1 MRDKSGIKDAGIKD
15 AVTLNTIE
23 DLDELYRQVDAK

>member
-1 MRDKSGIKDAGIKD
+1 MRSKSGIRDSAIKD

-23 DLDELYRQVDAK
+23 DLDELYRQVDAT